1 MSLSILSTFAAAI
14 SAVAVLVSLLLVQ
27 RQIRQSEKN
36 QRALIQQGRASRSAE
51 IAMRLMDSDFAEAYH
66 FCMNG
71 DTKISEIQ
79 LVQFIGYCRAVFLGA
94 EDSFL
99 QHRECLLDEPAFNS
113 FKRALTGLFVSPGMR
128 AGWTVLRELVRSR
141 VRGLCGRDR
150 RRRGRPVFRRSTG
163 TMASRGFDGSRSQ
176 ESRLK
181 EKRGSIKLTPDPF
194 VSRLDPEAALFGF
207 SSRLGPLVFPI
218 RAGDGRGHCSDCS
231 SRT

>member
-1 MSLSILSTFAAAI
+1 MSLSILSTLAGAV

-66 FCMNG
+66 YCMNG
-71 DTKISEIQ
+71 DTEISEIQ

-113 FKRALTGLFVSPGMR
+113 FKRALTGLFVSPGMK
-128 AGWTVLRELVRSR
+128 ASWTVLREWYDPEFAAYVDGIIENTVDRPNALQHDRWKAAASTELVR
-141 VRGLCGRDR
+141 
-150 RRRGRPVFRRSTG
+150 
-163 TMASRGFDGSRSQ
+163 
-176 ESRLK
+176 
-181 EKRGSIKLTPDPF
+181 KR
-194 VSRLDPEAALFGF
+194 AA
-207 SSRLGPLVFPI
+207 
-218 RAGDGRGHCSDCS
+218 
-231 SRT
+231 